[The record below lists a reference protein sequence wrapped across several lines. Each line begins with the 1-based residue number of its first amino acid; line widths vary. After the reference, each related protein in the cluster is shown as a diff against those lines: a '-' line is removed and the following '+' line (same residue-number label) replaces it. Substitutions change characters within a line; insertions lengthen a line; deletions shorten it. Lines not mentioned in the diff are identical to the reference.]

1 MIGKIRPFTLLNY
14 TSQARN
20 LHVLKHNGAKEGKLL
35 FLSIWTLH
43 QIMPSPPRV
52 MYHQRSPKQLSDGK
66 FMSAKQFICWFFR
79 KSWRY
84 MDSYRLAQLLLHEN
98 NPHCVPLY
106 IGKVLMQ
113 PRLHLQFEFTALIA
127 KLAHLP
133 KIKGSWLKK
142 LCKPKPPCLI
152 I

>member
-35 FLSIWTLH
+35 FLSILTLR

-52 MYHQRSPKQLSDGK
+52 MYHQRSPKRLSDGK
-66 FMSAKQFICWFFR
+66 FTTAKRFIRQFFR

-84 MDSYRLAQLLLHEN
+84 MDSYRLAQLLWHEN

-106 IGKVLMQ
+106 RKGLDATETAFAMWIYSSHCKIGS
-113 PRLHLQFEFTALIA
+113 PA
-127 KLAHLP
+127 
-133 KIKGSWLKK
+133 KIKRLMGEEALET
-142 LCKPKPPCLI
+142 
-152 I
+152 